1 MNWVDRLFEQGVRG
15 VAKRTSRRGAL
26 EKIGMM
32 LAGAAATF
40 PLLPVA
46 RSEEQE
52 SDAAASNEGEESGL
66 KDTGDPLSCDYWRYC
81 AIDGFLC
88 GCCGGSHNACPP
100 GSQMSRVTWI
110 GTCENPADGKSY
122 IISYNDCCGKSSCG
136 NCLCQ
141 RNERDRP
148 VYRTFSANDIN
159 WCLDTDSAIYHCT
172 TARVIGIALDS

>member
-1 MNWVDRLFEQGVRG
+1 MNWADKFIEQGVRS

-26 EKIGMM
+26 EKLGALI
-32 LAGAAATF
+32 AGAVVVL

-46 RSEEQE
+46 RAQEEQDDGDGE
-52 SDAAASNEGEESGL
+52 SPEEKSGIEE
-66 KDTGDPLSCDYWRYC
+66 TGDPLSCDYWRYC

-88 GCCGGSHNACPP
+88 GCCGGSHDACSP
-100 GSQMSRVTWI
+100 GSQMSRITWI
-110 GTCENPADGKSY
+110 GTCENPADGKNY

-148 VYRTFSANDIN
+148 IYRTFSANDIN
-159 WCLDTDSAIYHCT
+159 WCLDTDSAVYHCT
-172 TARVIGIALDS
+172 TARVIGLALEE

>member
-1 MNWVDRLFEQGVRG
+1 MNWADGFVERGVRG

-26 EKIGMM
+26 EKLGIL
-32 LAGAAATF
+32 LAGAVVTL
-40 PLLPVA
+40 PLLPVV
-46 RSEEQE
+46 RSQERESE
-52 SDAAASNEGEESGL
+52 SDEKSPEKSNPIEE
-66 KDTGDPLSCDYWRYC
+66 TGDPLSCDYWRYC

-100 GSQMSRVTWI
+100 GSQMSRITWI
-110 GTCENPADGKSY
+110 GTCENPADGKNY

-148 VYRTFSANDIN
+148 IYRTFSANDIN
-159 WCLDTDSAIYHCT
+159 WCLDTDSAVYHCT
-172 TARVIGIALDS
+172 TALVLGLALEE